1 MAEPMAAEMHENEDN
16 KSEAPVER
24 TEEDEAPVERTEA
37 EEDEDQA
44 IDKPLPVVTNLRA
57 HQARA
62 RQALAEQAYTSLPQ
76 QNYKIHYHRPEVFNA
91 HPFDS
96 FSFRAHPMIVSF
108 AYATVA
114 MLVLRKLARK

>member
-1 MAEPMAAEMHENEDN
+1 MAEPMAAEMHENEEN

-24 TEEDEAPVERTEA
+24 TEDDEPE
-37 EEDEDQA
+37 A

-62 RQALAEQAYTSLPQ
+62 RQALAEQAYTSLPH
-76 QNYKIHYHRPEVFNA
+76 QNYKIHYHRPEVFSG

-114 MLVLRKLARK
+114 MLVITKLAKK